1 MKQLKLWHPRSPE
14 YILKEVKD
22 QIRTKVRPYSCRAAY
37 PDSRQLPR
45 SVCSSGFE
53 RISQNKIKRFC
64 RDKIITS
71 GCLEPYKNWSFSSD
85 ANIGLSPRLDWPAPR
100 LRSRS
105 DQRNSTYRR
114 HIYLHSMGR
123 RDAIEMGGEI
133 QLHISELSER
143 FINLEG
149 ACQPGLRLR
158 SFCGG
163 HNDCGN
169 GADA

>member
-1 MKQLKLWHPRSPE
+1 VKQLKLWHPQSPG
-14 YILKEVKD
+14 YILKQVKD
-22 QIRTKVRPYSCRAAY
+22 QIRTKVRTYSCRAANT
-37 PDSRQLPR
+37 DSRQLPR

-53 RISQNKIKRFC
+53 RISEN
-64 RDKIITS
+64 KIITS
-71 GCLEPYKNWSFSSD
+71 GCLEPYKTWSFSSD
-85 ANIGLSPRLDWPAPR
+85 ANFGLSPRLDWPAPR

-123 RDAIEMGGEI
+123 RDTIERGGEI
-133 QLHISELSER
+133 QSHISELSER

-149 ACQPGLRLR
+149 SCQPGLRLR

-163 HNDCGN
+163 QHVCLRL
-169 GADA
+169 AY